1 MRVAS
6 EKPTANGGWLHI
18 FRDASAPDKLRPTVR
33 ATTEEPAERA
43 PIDHRDGVYC
53 KLLRELLTLSD
64 PHRADLRYRG
74 LTDDEIERRG
84 YKSTPTVEER
94 RDLARALSEY
104 GLEGVPGFYR
114 DGGRWQ
120 MVYRP
125 SGFFIPARDEHGR
138 IQALAQRVDEPRDGG
153 KYIWL
158 SSSGKDG
165 GASSGAPAHFAARH
179 LMRDADEITITE
191 GTLKAEIVAYLSG
204 QPVVGVAGVHSIR
217 GLAER
222 LKAFPKLR
230 RTIIAYD
237 KDMLDKPQVMDALL
251 KLTAQLEAAGFQVRI
266 RTWPGRENG
275 LDDYLLSQ
283 FRSREVQAA

>member
-1 MRVAS
+1 M
-6 EKPTANGGWLHI
+6 TG
-18 FRDASAPDKLRPTVR
+18 DT
-33 ATTEEPAERA
+33 ERA
-43 PIDHRDGVYC
+43 PAEIVNGVLT
-53 KLLRELLTLSD
+53 KLIHTLSLR
-64 PHRADLRYRG
+64 PEHRSKLSVRG
-74 LTDDEIERRG
+74 LSLDEIARKRYVSAPATRAER
-84 YKSTPTVEER
+84 
-94 RDLARALSEY
+94 DAAARALSPY
-104 GLEGVPGFYR
+104 LDDFGGGVPGFYR

-125 SGFFIPARDEHGR
+125 SGFFIPARDERGR

-158 SSSGKDG
+158 SSSDKDG
-165 GASSGAPAHFAARH
+165 GASSGAPVHFAARH
-179 LMRDADEITITE
+179 LMHDADEITITE

-204 QPVVGVAGVHSIR
+204 SPVVGVAGVHSIR
-217 GLAER
+217 GLTAR

-237 KDMLDKPQVMDALL
+237 KDLLSKPQVMDALL

-266 RTWPGRENG
+266 RTWPGREKG

-283 FRSREVQAA
+283 LCGQEVQAA